1 MNIQEKIVEDH
12 KETVEKARI
21 NKTYV
26 FPAAYIKFN
35 SNNKTNKREKQT

>member
-26 FPAAYIKFN
+26 FPGDYIKL
-35 SNNKTNKREKQT
+35 TTIG